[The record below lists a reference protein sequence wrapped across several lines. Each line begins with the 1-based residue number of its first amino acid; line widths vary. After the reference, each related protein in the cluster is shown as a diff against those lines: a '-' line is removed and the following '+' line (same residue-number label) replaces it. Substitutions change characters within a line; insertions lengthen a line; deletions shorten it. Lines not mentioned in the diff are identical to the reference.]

1 MADRFLDSIGLR
13 HLWEKIK
20 VLLLGKADKVSNPT
34 NGNFASI
41 DSDGNI
47 EDSGY
52 SPSDLASQK
61 VLICNWNGSTCDK
74 TTQEIY
80 DAKAAGKVVVCIFTD
95 AIYYL
100 MESSDLACRFRAI
113 FNQGSV
119 MSFNY
124 IKCLNGTW
132 STGVEKW
139 SSKANV
145 SSTPQTI
152 SVTDITA
159 LSNDQVTSLRIGD
172 LVVLNNNNSYYTY
185 SVSQKSDSLGT
196 FSLVYSSY
204 DKIEEVL
211 YEKVG
216 NVWSYTQTRQR
227 QF

>member
-20 VLLLGKADKVSNPT
+20 VLLLGKADKVSSPT
-34 NGNFASI
+34 NGNFASL
-41 DSDGNI
+41 DGDGNI

-52 SPSDLASQK
+52 SPSDLASQM
-61 VLICNWNGSTCDK
+61 VLICNYNGITCDK
-74 TTQEIY
+74 TTQEIHS
-80 DAKAAGKVVVCIFTD
+80 AKVAGKIVVCIYIDTT
-95 AIYYL
+95 YYL
-100 MESSDLACRFRAI
+100 VASADSSCRFRAI
-113 FNQGSV
+113 LNQSSS
-119 MSFNY
+119 MSFSY

-132 STGVEKW
+132 SVGSESW

-185 SVSQKSDSLGT
+185 SVSGRT
-196 FSLVYSSY
+196 SSPALP
-204 DKIEEVL
+204 VRSACL
-211 YEKVG
+211 A
-216 NVWSYTQTRQR
+216 
-227 QF
+227 

>member
-20 VLLLGKADKVSNPT
+20 VLLLGKADKVANPT
-34 NGNFASI
+34 SGNFASI

-52 SPSDLASQK
+52 SPSDLASQM
-61 VLICNWNGSTCDK
+61 VLICNYNGTTCDK

-80 DAKAAGKVVVCIFTD
+80 DAKVAGKVVMCIFND
-95 AIYYL
+95 EVFYL
-100 MESSDLACRFRAI
+100 ITSVNSACVFRTI
-113 FNQGSV
+113 SNQGST
-119 MSFNY
+119 MSFDY
-124 IKCLNGTW
+124 IKCVNGTW
-132 STGVEKW
+132 SRSSEYW

-159 LSNDQVTSLRIGD
+159 LSNNQVTSLRIGD